1 MIRAEATLD
10 TRRTKAEVF
19 ALIDDF
25 ARMPAWIGLC
35 TSLEQTSP
43 APRRAGSTL
52 RYTYKQGSRVQV
64 IDGTVAAYEPGRRLV
79 LDFADKV
86 CRIAVAFELSTEGAA
101 TRMLHSIEIEPL
113 CWPMKLMA
121 PLIRAGTKRQLA
133 KDTEK
138 LKALLEAPVANG

>member
-19 ALIDDF
+19 ALLDDF
-25 ARMPAWIGLC
+25 ARMPSWVGMC
-35 TSLEQTSP
+35 SSLEQTSP

-52 RYTYKQGSRVQV
+52 RYTYRQGGRTQV
-64 IDGTVAAYEPGRRLV
+64 IDGTVATYEPGRRLA
-79 LDFADKV
+79 LAFADKV
-86 CRIAVAFELSTEGAA
+86 CAIAVGFELSTEGGA
-101 TRMLHSIEIEPL
+101 TRLLHSIEIEPL

-121 PLIRAGTKRQLA
+121 PLIRAGTKRQLT

-138 LKALLEAPVANG
+138 LKALLSAAA

>member
-1 MIRAEATLD
+1 MIRAESTLD

-19 ALIDDF
+19 ALLDDF
-25 ARMPAWIGLC
+25 TRMPSWVGMC
-35 TSLEQTSP
+35 SSLEQTSP

-52 RYTYKQGSRVQV
+52 RYTYKQGGRVQV

-101 TRMLHSIEIEPL
+101 TRLLHTIEIEPL

-138 LKALLEAPVANG
+138 LKTLIEGASAG

>member
-1 MIRAEATLD
+1 VIRAEATLD

-25 ARMPAWIGLC
+25 TRTPSWVGMCA
-35 TSLEQTSP
+35 SLEQTSP

-52 RYTYKQGSRVQV
+52 RYTYKQGGRVQV

-79 LDFADKV
+79 LDFADKI
-86 CRIAVAFELSTEGAA
+86 CRIAVAFELSTEGSA
-101 TRMLHSIEIEPL
+101 TRLLHSIEIEPL

-138 LKALLEAPVANG
+138 LKALLSAAA

>member
-1 MIRAEATLD
+1 VIRAESTLD

-25 ARMPAWIGLC
+25 TRTPSWVGLC
-35 TSLEQTSP
+35 SSLEQTSA

-52 RYTYKQGSRVQV
+52 RYTYKQGGRVQV

-79 LDFADKV
+79 LDFADKI

-101 TRMLHSIEIEPL
+101 TRLLHSIEIEPL
-113 CWPMKLMA
+113 CWPMKIMA
-121 PLIRAGTKRQLA
+121 PLVRAGTKRQLA

-138 LKALLEAPVANG
+138 LKALLEAPVAAG

>member
-1 MIRAEATLD
+1 VIRAEATLD

-25 ARMPAWIGLC
+25 TRTPSWVGMC
-35 TSLEQTSP
+35 SSLEQTSP

-52 RYTYKQGSRVQV
+52 RYTYKQGGRVQV

-79 LDFADKV
+79 LDFADKI
-86 CRIAVAFELSTEGAA
+86 CRIAVAFELSTEGSA
-101 TRMLHSIEIEPL
+101 TRLLHSIEIEPL

-138 LKALLEAPVANG
+138 LKALLSAAA

>member
-1 MIRAEATLD
+1 LIRAEATLD

-19 ALIDDF
+19 ALVDDF
-25 ARMPAWIGLC
+25 TRMPSWVGMC
-35 TSLEQTSP
+35 SSLEQTSP
-43 APRRAGSTL
+43 GPRRSGSTL
-52 RYTYKQGSRVQV
+52 RYTYKQGGRVQV

-133 KDTEK
+133 KDTQK

>member
-25 ARMPAWIGLC
+25 TRMPSWVGMC
-35 TSLEQTSP
+35 SSLEQTSP
-43 APRRAGSTL
+43 VPRRAGSTL
-52 RYTYKQGSRVQV
+52 RYTYKQGGRVQV

-79 LDFADKV
+79 LDFADKI
-86 CRIAVAFELSTEGAA
+86 CHIAVAFELSTEGSA
-101 TRMLHSIEIEPL
+101 TRLLHSIEIEPL

-138 LKALLEAPVANG
+138 LKALLSAAA